1 MESSVI
7 AAERILSYNFKNK
20 KLLEEALTHSSYFDS
35 ASYERLEFIG
45 DSAIGLAI
53 TNYFFLA
60 YPDLHQGQLS
70 LLRAANI
77 STEKLARV
85 AVRHG
90 LYNYVRRNAAALD
103 DKVREFVD
111 SVALEHNSV
120 PYGGLVK
127 APKVLADIV
136 ESVAGAVYVDV
147 NFDLQRLW
155 VIIRGLLEPIY
166 TLEDLQ
172 VEPQPVTVLFEV
184 CQKNGKQVDIKNW
197 KNGSTNV
204 ANVYVDGSFVAS
216 GTSMQKE
223 IARLNAAREALIKLS
238 DFMDT
243 RIRTVV
249 TIDGIDESFE
259 IEGAKHKL
267 HDFCCK
273 KKWPKPNYST
283 EKDLGPSH
291 ERRFVCSVKISTSSG
306 TLYMMGDEKSRV
318 KDAENSA
325 ASLMI
330 RALQERNYL

>member
-1 MESSVI
+1 MESSVLAVELI
-7 AAERILSYNFKNK
+7 VSYNFKNK
-20 KLLEEALTHSSYFDS
+20 KLLEEALTHSSYVES
-35 ASYERLEFIG
+35 ASYQRLEFIG
-45 DSAIGLAI
+45 DSAIGLAF

-60 YPDLHQGQLS
+60 YPDLQQGQLS

-90 LYNYVRRNAAALD
+90 LYHYVRRKAVALD

-111 SVALEHNSV
+111 SVALENNSV
-120 PYGGLVK
+120 PYGGLMK

-136 ESVAGAVYVDV
+136 ESVAGAIYVDV

-166 TLEDLQ
+166 TPEDLE

-197 KNGSTNV
+197 SNGSKTV
-204 ANVYVDGSFVAS
+204 SSVFVDGTFVAS
-216 GTSMQKE
+216 GSSTHKE
-223 IARLNAAREALIKLS
+223 IARLNAAREALAKLS
-238 DFMDT
+238 KTMDIN
-243 RIRTVV
+243 IRTAV

-259 IEGAKHKL
+259 IEGAKQKL

-283 EKDLGPSH
+283 EKDFGPSH
-291 ERRFVCSVKISTSSG
+291 DKRFTCSVKISTSSG
-306 TLYMMGDEKSRV
+306 MLYMVGDEKSRV
-318 KDAENSA
+318 KDSENSA
-325 ASLMI
+325 ASMMI
-330 RALQERNYL
+330 RALQEKGYL